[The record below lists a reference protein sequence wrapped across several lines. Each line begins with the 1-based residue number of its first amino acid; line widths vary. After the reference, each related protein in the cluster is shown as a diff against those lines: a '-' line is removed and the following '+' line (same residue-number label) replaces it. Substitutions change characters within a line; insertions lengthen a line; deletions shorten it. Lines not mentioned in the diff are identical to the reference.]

1 MIEGIIK
8 KIRALKQKNK
18 TLFIAIDGRGGSGK
32 TTLAGKLQYILQK
45 STIVHLDD
53 IVYPME
59 GADRMRLLNQV
70 IIPLENNHIAK
81 YQKYDYKTQKLSDE
95 WNEILPGGIVI
106 IEGVSPLHSDLRDH
120 FTYTI
125 WVECP
130 PEIGFQRGVA
140 RELVLQG
147 KDVTEN
153 WLKYMK
159 EEEQYIQEQHPQKIA
174 NIIVDYK
181 DVEKEQM

>member
-1 MIEGIIK
+1 M
-8 KIRALKQKNK
+8 
-18 TLFIAIDGRGGSGK
+18 
-32 TTLAGKLQYILQK
+32 
-45 STIVHLDD
+45 
-53 IVYPME
+53 
-59 GADRMRLLNQV
+59 
-70 IIPLENNHIAK
+70 
-81 YQKYDYKTQKLSDE
+81 
-95 WNEILPGGIVI
+95 
-106 IEGVSPLHSDLRDH
+106 RDH